1 MDYIIRVLARDF
13 NSRRLSRATEA
24 IVMASR
30 PDANSLDRGASQGE
44 RVSRY

>member
-13 NSRRLSRATEA
+13 KSRRLSRATEA

-30 PDANSLDRGASQGE
+30 PGANSFDYGASQVE
-44 RVSRY
+44 RVSRR